1 MDGWMGRI
9 STYVINQTREE
20 MEGGRERARLR
31 GQLERGGRRLFTRTG
46 TDRQDS
52 SAAFEPHLK
61 LDDDNRATL
70 HGNPRVDNLSFLPSF
85 LPSVFLL
92 CRPRDLNERE
102 TCWRGRARLQ
112 RGRRSE

>member
-1 MDGWMGRI
+1 MGRI

-20 MEGGRERARLR
+20 MDGGRERARLR

-61 LDDDNRATL
+61 LDDDNQ
-70 HGNPRVDNLSFLPSF
+70 GNTPRQPSSRQPFFPSFLPSF
-85 LPSVFLL
+85 LPSSFL
-92 CRPRDLNERE
+92 P
-102 TCWRGRARLQ
+102 AA
-112 RGRRSE
+112 